1 MSYLPNHFQNNA
13 LLHVTLSDILTIKVD
28 IVQRKFIDG
37 CDLDICPA
45 KHIYWA
51 IMITYQLKYGL
62 LCLKR
67 DSTIESHNFEYAT

>member
-37 CDLDICPA
+37 CDSTL
-45 KHIYWA
+45 WA
-51 IMITYQLKYGL
+51 HL
-62 LCLKR
+62 LGDNDNISIKIRTFVFEKR
-67 DSTIESHNFEYAT
+67 LHN